1 MDLELDRFN
10 RPSYRLL
17 LFASLVSVDS
27 AREVNE
33 KETSLFKFPSVT
45 AVSRSDSE
53 RTRFVGILDQ
63 KRKMSGQLL
72 KDRQLEAGC
81 RVN

>member
-1 MDLELDRFN
+1 VDLELDRFS

-27 AREVNE
+27 VREVNE
-33 KETSLFKFPSVT
+33 KETFFFKFLLVT
-45 AVSRSDSE
+45 AVSRGDSE

-63 KRKMSGQLL
+63 KE
-72 KDRQLEAGC
+72 KDDG
-81 RVN
+81 